1 MTPGAA
7 LRCTFGV
14 MERMTGMLRG
24 DFPGDS
30 LLALALTAF
39 GQLNLRFNIDGSTR
53 YGPAFAT
60 AAATA
65 IATAAIALRRR
76 APLLTVCLVTAAMAG
91 PELVTRL
98 TITLWGSF
106 VPLVIAVYS
115 VARHEK
121 GREAVAGAAVA
132 ALGVVVVMLRVPV
145 IGTAANIPF
154 TFVPCTVAFAAG
166 RVLRLRHDRHVEVS
180 ERARALEA
188 GREETIRAAIA
199 DERGRIAREL
209 HDIVAHCISVMVVQA
224 GAAEDLLDRNPPLAR
239 PALQAVQETGRQAVT
254 ELTRMLGLLRGERAA
269 PELRPQPGTAQLH
282 ELAESMRET
291 GLPVTIQ
298 VQGTPRPLAPG
309 IELTIYRV
317 AQEALTNALKH
328 AGPTRARVGL
338 RYGEHTVELEVADH
352 GRGAGP
358 GDAPGPHAGRG
369 TGHGL
374 IGMRERVALY
384 GGSLAAGSG
393 PDGGFAVRMVLPAD
407 GAALADSVLADSA
420 LADSA
425 LADSALADSALAAD
439 GETR

>member
-1 MTPGAA
+1 MTSARTW
-7 LRCTFGV
+7 RCTFGV

-24 DFPGDS
+24 DYLGDG
-30 LLALALTAF
+30 LLAVALTVF

-53 YGPAFAT
+53 YGPTFAT
-60 AAATA
+60 AATTALATA
-65 IATAAIALRRR
+65 VIALRRR
-76 APLLTVCLVTAAMAG
+76 APLLTVCVVTAAMAG

-121 GREAVAGAAVA
+121 RRAAAAGAVVA

-154 TFVPCTVAFAAG
+154 TFVPCAGAFAAG
-166 RVLRLRHDRHVEVS
+166 RILRLRHDRHVEVS

-188 GREETIRAAIA
+188 GREETIRTAVEE
-199 DERGRIAREL
+199 ERGRIAREL

-254 ELTRMLGLLRGERAA
+254 ELTRMLGLLRGDRGAL
-269 PELRPQPGTAQLH
+269 ELRPQPGTAQLH
-282 ELAESMRET
+282 ELAESIRAT

-298 VQGTPRPLAPG
+298 VQGTSRPLAPG
-309 IELTIYRV
+309 LELTIYRV
-317 AQEALTNALKH
+317 AQEALTNTLKH
-328 AGPTRARVGL
+328 AGPARARIVL
-338 RYGEHTVELEVADH
+338 RYGEHTVELVVADD
-352 GRGAGP
+352 GRGPGP
-358 GDAPGPHAGRG
+358 GAAGTPQDGQG

-374 IGMRERVALY
+374 IGMRERATLY
-384 GGSLAAGSG
+384 GGSLAAGPG
-393 PDGGFAVRMVLPAD
+393 PDGGFAVRMVLPVD
-407 GAALADSVLADSA
+407 GGPLADSGSAESELAESELADSG
-420 LADSA
+420 
-425 LADSALADSALAAD
+425 LAAD
-439 GETR
+439 REAW

>member
-1 MTPGAA
+1 MTPGTA
-7 LRCTFGV
+7 LRCTFGD

-24 DFPGDS
+24 DFLGDA
-30 LLALALTAF
+30 LLAVVLTAF

-53 YGPAFAT
+53 YGPSFAT
-60 AAATA
+60 AATTA

-180 ERARALEA
+180 ERARTLEA

-298 VQGTPRPLAPG
+298 VKGTPRPLAPG

-338 RYGEHTVELEVADH
+338 RYGEHTVELEVADD

-358 GDAPGPHAGRG
+358 GDAVGPHAGRG

-407 GAALADSVLADSA
+407 GAALADS
-420 LADSA
+420 
-425 LADSALADSALAAD
+425 ALADSALAAD
-439 GETR
+439 GEAR

>member
-1 MTPGAA
+1 
-7 LRCTFGV
+7 

-24 DFPGDS
+24 DFLGDA
-30 LLALALTAF
+30 LLAVVLTAF

-53 YGPAFAT
+53 YGPSFAT
-60 AAATA
+60 AATTA

-121 GREAVAGAAVA
+121 GPKAAGGAVVA

-154 TFVPCTVAFAAG
+154 TFVPCTVAFVAG
-166 RVLRLRHDRHVEVS
+166 RVLRLRHDRHVEVR

-188 GREETIRAAIA
+188 GREETIRAAVA

-269 PELRPQPGTAQLH
+269 LELRPQPGTGQLR
-282 ELAESMRET
+282 ELAESVREA
-291 GLPVTIQ
+291 GLPVTVQ

-309 IELTIYRV
+309 IELTVYRV
-317 AQEALTNALKH
+317 AQEALTNAMKH
-328 AGPTRARVGL
+328 AGP
-338 RYGEHTVELEVADH
+338 
-352 GRGAGP
+352 AGP
-358 GDAPGPHAGRG
+358 ASCCA
-369 TGHGL
+369 T
-374 IGMRERVALY
+374 A
-384 GGSLAAGSG
+384 
-393 PDGGFAVRMVLPAD
+393 
-407 GAALADSVLADSA
+407 SA
-420 LADSA
+420 RWS
-425 LADSALADSALAAD
+425 S
-439 GETR
+439 T